1 MNGKQ
6 SGPDFEEELDEYLR
20 GPGLFLQ
27 GWATELR
34 AHCSRSKLIPLL
46 IELKLNESGEGLAFV
61 FLSRASKH

>member
-6 SGPDFEEELDEYLR
+6 SGPDFEEEVDEYLR

-46 IELKLNESGEGLAFV
+46 IELKLNESGEGLTFV